1 MTEHVKGRTCIQP
14 SPPFPGYA
22 FGVPREKGVH
32 DIEVTAFAAS
42 IFDRWRKKGLSLRAI
57 EELTG
62 IKHSQVSN
70 VHQLKVGLGTS
81 GQRLLARLLHPDLP
95 GGGFRGSLDALEAH
109 AKKWYA
115 TSAAAPWRATLEA
128 RGLVPSASDPR
139 YPNRAVAVDLAR
151 RAGVDV
157 ETLAE
162 IREAALKRER
172 DAPVK
177 WWLLQILL
185 RDQATSDGLL
195 PGEAIPKD
203 RT

>member
-1 MTEHVKGRTCIQP
+1 MCGGAPEMFFVFGMGFVRSACRSVAVELFRERHNGSGAGLSDVGKVIYMTEHVKGRTCIQP

-81 GQRLLARLLHPDLP
+81 LP
-95 GGGFRGSLDALEAH
+95 PRSL
-109 AKKWYA
+109 
-115 TSAAAPWRATLEA
+115 P
-128 RGLVPSASDPR
+128 
-139 YPNRAVAVDLAR
+139 
-151 RAGVDV
+151 
-157 ETLAE
+157 
-162 IREAALKRER
+162 KR
-172 DAPVK
+172 
-177 WWLLQILL
+177 
-185 RDQATSDGLL
+185 
-195 PGEAIPKD
+195 
-203 RT
+203 